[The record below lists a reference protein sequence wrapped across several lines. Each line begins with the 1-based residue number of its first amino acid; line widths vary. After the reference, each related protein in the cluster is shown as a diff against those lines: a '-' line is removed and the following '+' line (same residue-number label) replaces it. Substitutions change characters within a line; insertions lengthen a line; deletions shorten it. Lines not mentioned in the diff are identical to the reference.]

1 MVKFQ
6 DYILVDEPDLKRFFN
21 RIEDLC
27 QKGYDLQGG
36 FSRTDDRYYQAM
48 VKRQWH
54 LDNTNLMF
62 YIKDN
67 KECSFTFL
75 VSVVYTS
82 VRIGIQYGLY

>member
-48 VKRQWH
+48 VKR
-54 LDNTNLMF
+54 
-62 YIKDN
+62 
-67 KECSFTFL
+67 
-75 VSVVYTS
+75 
-82 VRIGIQYGLY
+82 